1 MSPMHER
8 GGRGLAARMPRL
20 RARIKRRRLREQV
33 STSRTTILAVM
44 RSPHF
49 TFGVEDARAG
59 RPFRADYE
67 KWGGNAQWNYER
79 GRQWAVLVPP
89 RVALKTPGGQLSL
102 TAIHWFKLNDEYI
115 L

>member
-1 MSPMHER
+1 M
-8 GGRGLAARMPRL
+8 
-20 RARIKRRRLREQV
+20 
-33 STSRTTILAVM
+33 RT
-44 RSPHF
+44 PHF
-49 TFGVEDARAG
+49 TFGAEDARAG

-79 GRQWAVLVPP
+79 GRQWAMLVPP
-89 RVALKTPGGQLSL
+89 RVALKKPGGELSP